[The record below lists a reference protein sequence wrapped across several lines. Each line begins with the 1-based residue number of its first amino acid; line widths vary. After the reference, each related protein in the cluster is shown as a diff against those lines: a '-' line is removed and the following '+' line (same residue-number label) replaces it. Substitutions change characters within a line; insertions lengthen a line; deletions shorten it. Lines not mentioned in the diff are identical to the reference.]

1 MLPQRFGRIV
11 NISSQAASVAIANH
25 VAYSCSKAA
34 INMLTMSMALEWAP
48 CGITVNAVAP
58 TYLDTPGTRPFLE
71 NPDFRKSVL
80 SRIPVG
86 RVGTIGEIA
95 HAVQFLVS
103 RNSGLITGEIL
114 MVDGGWTLS

>member
-1 MLPQRFGRIV
+1 
-11 NISSQAASVAIANH
+11 
-25 VAYSCSKAA
+25 
-34 INMLTMSMALEWAP
+34 MSMALEWAP
-48 CGITVNAVAP
+48 FGITVNAVAP